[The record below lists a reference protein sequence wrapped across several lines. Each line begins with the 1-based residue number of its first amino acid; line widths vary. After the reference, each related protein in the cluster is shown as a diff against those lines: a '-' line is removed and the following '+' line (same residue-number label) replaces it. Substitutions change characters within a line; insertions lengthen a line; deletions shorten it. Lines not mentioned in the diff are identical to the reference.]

1 MDEIGNA
8 RHRRFAESLRDASW
22 IVDDTGAAG
31 SDAVGFWLYS
41 YNLVTGARLI
51 GQLTLEGYRALQS
64 GEDLKA
70 LGVLMPADNLGA
82 SLAAYDAL
90 PKSARNA
97 EQSERVLSALSTY
110 ASSTLT
116 WQSLPPLTTGAMQ
129 HFMVFDWLTNSG
141 SRVFRP
147 AAAMNAPVLDPDTL
161 AVISQQVLNAHLA
174 NHPHEAPI

>member
-22 IVDDTGAAG
+22 LIDDNEAGG

-41 YNLVTGARLI
+41 YNLVIGPRLV
-51 GQLTLEGYRALQS
+51 GQLTLEGYRELQS
-64 GEDLKA
+64 GDDLND
-70 LGVLMPADNLGA
+70 LGELTPANILGS

-90 PKSARNA
+90 PKCARNA
-97 EQSERVLSALSTY
+97 EQSEKVLSALSTY
-110 ASSTLT
+110 AKSTLT
-116 WQSLPPLTTGAMQ
+116 WQSFPPLTTGAMQ
-129 HFMVFDWLTNSG
+129 HFMVFDWLTSTG